1 MAEQQQQTKPGGH
14 YSGANPIPTVKQ
26 FVEKLDIGKKDRD
39 KKIDSQRDASH
50 ATAKPHENKL
60 TPKKNQKT
68 VTDPVT
74 GNEVVIENATK
85 DMVKEVENPTVWMRI
100 I

>member
-1 MAEQQQQTKPGGH
+1 MAEQQQQHKPGGH
-14 YSGANPIPTVKQ
+14 YSGANPVPTVKQ

-39 KKIDSQRDASH
+39 KKVDGSLNGSKDSP
-50 ATAKPHENKL
+50 TPHENKL
-60 TPKKNQKT
+60 TPKKGQKT

-85 DMVKEVENPTVWMRI
+85 NMVHEVDNPTV
-100 I
+100 